1 MTKMLASRISVALT
15 AALFVAAT
23 YMNASSNDRSAPT
36 TMVLSQPNQALDSIA
51 ANR

>member
-23 YMNASSNDRSAPT
+23 YMTSTANDRSAPT
-36 TMVLSQPNQALDSIA
+36 TIVLSQPNQILDSVA
-51 ANR
+51 SNR